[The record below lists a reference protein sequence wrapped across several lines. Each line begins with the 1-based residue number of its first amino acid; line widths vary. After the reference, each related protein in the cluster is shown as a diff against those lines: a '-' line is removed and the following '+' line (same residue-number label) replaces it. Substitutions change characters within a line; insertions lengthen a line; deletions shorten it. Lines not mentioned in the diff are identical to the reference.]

1 MTKRG
6 TTRGTN
12 RAATNVIVLAGLAG
26 VAGWGTA
33 HWLALDPA
41 AALAQRQVSEKS
53 DFDTLHEGLQISGYV
68 RDEVMAQ
75 GGSAIP
81 VLIPWEMT
89 RDAATA
95 RAHRFALKI
104 APDGYTALLGDDTLD
119 YVINGTDHGY
129 SRSDS
134 DAKSSADSNLVSR
147 PGLRPGLRP
156 DPGHENPDRE
166 DGDYM
171 MPYEDFDDGRG
182 GSLAFGFR
190 GADYQVELYCL
201 AEAPDPEANCLEAAM
216 VERFVRGLMGH

>member
-1 MTKRG
+1 MGKRG
-6 TTRGTN
+6 ITGAT
-12 RAATNVIVLAGLAG
+12 TNVIILVGLAG
-26 VAGWGTA
+26 AAGWGTA
-33 HWLALDPA
+33 HWLTLDPA
-41 AALAQRQVSEKS
+41 AALAQRPAPEKS

-75 GGSAIP
+75 GGAVIP

-95 RAHRFALKI
+95 RAHRFKLKI
-104 APDGYTALLGDDTLD
+104 APDGYTALLGDEALD
-119 YVINGTDHGY
+119 YVINGTAHGY
-129 SRSDS
+129 RRSDS
-134 DAKSSADSNLVSR
+134 DT
-147 PGLRPGLRP
+147 P
-156 DPGHENPDRE
+156 DPGHENPDREDPDRE

-216 VERFVRGLMGH
+216 VESFVRGLMGQ